1 MILQNDFSPEAL
13 IQEIKSFFNND
24 EKLKQLSDASRKLG
38 KPDAA
43 KKVADLA
50 VSLVTGAQSVRK
62 N

>member
-1 MILQNDFSPEAL
+1 MMKN
-13 IQEIKSFFNND
+13 
-24 EKLKQLSDASRKLG
+24 LKQLSDASRKLG

-50 VSLVTGAQSVRK
+50 VSLITGAQSVRK